1 MQEKRE
7 VNFVQAK
14 EKLKDAL
21 VYKSKFEDFCKEGST
36 FEEFVKWLESSGSV
50 QHSYDSVVD
59 LLLANLH
66 FYSLG
71 RQEGK
76 SGFLSIIEDLNNK
89 GCVFEDDGAYGT
101 VAELFEVLF
110 TLREYDLLNAVFA
123 CDEIPKPPKEQVA
136 ALKKA
141 IRLADGRL
149 IQFLMDQGIH
159 LASIDKKSI
168 FFSLMKGIQQAGR
181 TRNIEGREACGKIFL
196 EMYDNPQEDLPLIRS
211 ALSNAIRNFHFTPR
225 MTQSHLK
232 LIRDNTFLIQFF
244 RCYAK
249 INLQDLALE
258 DELSKSIH
266 NYQFSID
273 WQSKKTS
280 KLDIRIHGSMVDKG
294 KYATQ
299 EFDEELLYYI
309 DILVSG
315 GVPRSSDDSIC
326 EELFK
331 CLNGA
336 DKTRL
341 VCGQFAAD
349 PVGCTELWFSSSIRK
364 ESGPD
369 VVSLI
374 FQYLGSF

>member
-1 MQEKRE
+1 MQ
-7 VNFVQAK
+7 
-14 EKLKDAL
+14 
-21 VYKSKFEDFCKEGST
+21 KFEDFSKEGST
-36 FEEFVKWLESSGSV
+36 FEDFVKWLEEAGLVHQSYGSV
-50 QHSYDSVVD
+50 LD

-66 FYSLG
+66 FFSLG
-71 RQEGK
+71 REEGK
-76 SGFLSIIEDLNNK
+76 AGFLKIIEDLTNK
-89 GCVFEDDGAYGT
+89 KCVFEDDFRAKGGYGT

-123 CDEIPKPPKEQVA
+123 CDEIPKPPKEQAA

-168 FFSLMKGIQQAGR
+168 FFSLMKGIQQASR

-196 EMYDNPQEDLPLIRS
+196 EMYDNPEEDLPLITS

-249 INLQDLALE
+249 IDLQDLNLD

-266 NYQFSID
+266 NFQFSND
-273 WQSKKTS
+273 WQSKKMS
-280 KLDIRIHGSMVDKG
+280 QLDIRIHGSMVDKG
-294 KYATQ
+294 QYATD

-309 DILVSG
+309 DILISG
-315 GVPRSSDDSIC
+315 GVPRSFGDNVC
-326 EELFK
+326 EKLVK
-331 CLNGA
+331 CLNEA
-336 DKTRL
+336 DNTRM
-341 VCGQFAAD
+341 VCEQFAKD
-349 PVGCTELWFSSSIRK
+349 PVGCTKLWFSSSIRK
-364 ESGPD
+364 GSGPD